1 MSSEDWCLTFVK
13 QSCSESHLKFLWV
26 LFHGGVFLKGWGIV
40 SLDVISKLSVP
51 PAPFFPVMSRM
62 QSLCH
67 FLIDGLLLR
76 HHYSNAGYWKKGV
89 TLVANPLNDLLF
101 CTH

>member
-1 MSSEDWCLTFVK
+1 MR
-13 QSCSESHLKFLWV
+13 
-26 LFHGGVFLKGWGIV
+26 LFFPKDELLGIV
-40 SLDVISKLSVP
+40 SLDVISKPFVP
-51 PAPFFPVMSRM
+51 PTSFSPVMSRM

-67 FLIDGLLLR
+67 FLINGLLLR
-76 HHYSNAGYWKKGV
+76 NHYSNVGYWKKGV